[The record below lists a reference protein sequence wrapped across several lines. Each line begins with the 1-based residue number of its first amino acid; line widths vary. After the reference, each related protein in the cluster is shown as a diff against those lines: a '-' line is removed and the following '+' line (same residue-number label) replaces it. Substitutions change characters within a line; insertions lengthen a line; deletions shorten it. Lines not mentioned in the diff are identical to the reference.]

1 MALVPI
7 LMYHEVQDPARPN
20 PSAPPSWT
28 VDIDS
33 FRQQME
39 RLRSAGYTG
48 MSVSRW
54 LAERPI
60 QRCRPVVLT
69 FDDGLRG
76 NIDHALPVL
85 LEMGWTATFFIT
97 TAMIGNEGYGAPD
110 EWRDAS
116 DKGMDIA
123 SHGVTHTPLGALD
136 SESALGELMHSRN
149 VLETAVGIPVV
160 GWSWP
165 HGDIPPDGIA
175 MLQTSGYQWA
185 ATSREALARDG
196 EAPFSLPRPAY
207 PIVAHSG
214 FRCGPCIVFSPQSY
228 DNHGKISGKIDREE
242 PAGARPIREG
252 SARTP
257 GRFRRWIGAI
267 GMHIRVDWPI
277 LV

>member
-1 MALVPI
+1 MAFVPI

-20 PSAPPSWT
+20 PAAPPSWT

-33 FRQQME
+33 FSQQME

-54 LAERPI
+54 LAERPA
-60 QRCRPVVLT
+60 QRVQPVVLT

-97 TAMIGNEGYGAPD
+97 TAMIGNEGYATPD

-123 SHGVTHTPLGALD
+123 SHGVTHTPLSALD
-136 SESALGELMHSRN
+136 SESALGELMQSRN
-149 VLETAVGIPVV
+149 VLETAVGLPVV

-165 HGDIPPDGIA
+165 HGDIPADNIDLLRTA
-175 MLQTSGYQWA
+175 GYQWA

-196 EAPFSLPRPAY
+196 EAPFSLPRLPVRSWHTADS
-207 PIVAHSG
+207 VAVLVSSS
-214 FRCGPCIVFSPQSY
+214 FLNRMTIT
-228 DNHGKISGKIDREE
+228 
-242 PAGARPIREG
+242 ARYRAKLAVKSLLGRGRYAKVQRGIRG
-252 SARTP
+252 DSD
-257 GRFRRWIGAI
+257 
-267 GMHIRVDWPI
+267 V
-277 LV
+277 

>member
-1 MALVPI
+1 
-7 LMYHEVQDPARPN
+7 MYHEVQDPARPN

-97 TAMIGNEGYGAPD
+97 TAM
-110 EWRDAS
+110 
-116 DKGMDIA
+116 
-123 SHGVTHTPLGALD
+123 
-136 SESALGELMHSRN
+136 
-149 VLETAVGIPVV
+149 
-160 GWSWP
+160 
-165 HGDIPPDGIA
+165 
-175 MLQTSGYQWA
+175 
-185 ATSREALARDG
+185 
-196 EAPFSLPRPAY
+196 
-207 PIVAHSG
+207 
-214 FRCGPCIVFSPQSY
+214 
-228 DNHGKISGKIDREE
+228 
-242 PAGARPIREG
+242 
-252 SARTP
+252 
-257 GRFRRWIGAI
+257 
-267 GMHIRVDWPI
+267 
-277 LV
+277 